1 MRTILCFGDSNTYG
15 YRPDTGE
22 RYAEDTRWTGILRE
36 KLKDRKIEVI
46 EEGLVGR
53 TTVFEDSIRPG
64 RKGIDYL
71 VPLLE
76 THAPVDQL
84 VLMLGT
90 NDCKSIYKASP
101 EVIGLGIERLIKGAR
116 AFNPKLEIL
125 LISPIYLGDDVWKEE
140 YDPEF
145 DQESVQTSKK
155 LKDIYKKMAKK
166 YDCQFLAASDVAAPS
181 IVDQEHLN
189 EEGHRALANAVLQ
202 KIIEQQIEKIISN
215 EISISSDNLK

>member
-76 THAPVDQL
+76 THAPVDEL

-101 EVIGLGIERLIKGAR
+101 EVIGLGIERLIKGDR

-125 LISPIYLGDDVWKEE
+125 LISPIYLGDDVWKEG

-145 DQESVQTSKK
+145 DQESVQRRHDCPVQKTAWDFFPAYQIQWKSGWKNK
-155 LKDIYKKMAKK
+155 NNIVKNAEINRAKIRCK
-166 YDCQFLAASDVAAPS
+166 SCVFSFNILYL
-181 IVDQEHLN
+181 
-189 EEGHRALANAVLQ
+189 
-202 KIIEQQIEKIISN
+202 
-215 EISISSDNLK
+215 